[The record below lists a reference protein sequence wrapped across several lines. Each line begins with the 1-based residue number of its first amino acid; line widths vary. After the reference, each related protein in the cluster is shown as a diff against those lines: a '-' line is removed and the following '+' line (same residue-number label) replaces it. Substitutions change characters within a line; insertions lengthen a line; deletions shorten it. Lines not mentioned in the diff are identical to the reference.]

1 VKLHPLSPDM
11 KCQTCGGELEF
22 VRVRR
27 FADLYQCARGAK
39 VCPGDVLHYCKAGT
53 TTCGWARV
61 LSSGFPGQVDRVR
74 APIGE
79 GGVDPCT
86 YTRSTRR

>member
-1 VKLHPLSPDM
+1 MILHPLSPEV

-27 FADLYQCARGAK
+27 FADLYQCARGARAYR
-39 VCPGDVLHYCKAGT
+39 GAVLDYRKART

-61 LSSGFPGQVDRVR
+61 METGFPDQWIECAGT
-74 APIGE
+74 AAAKGE
-79 GGVDPCT
+79 
-86 YTRSTRR
+86 